1 MRKKTKL
8 ISKTSKNFLLTGLI
22 LTIFSSIVL
31 YFYTKNLLQEEI
43 EEELYSTEARVSDAL
58 ENHKIVYS
66 LPPVS
71 EIKKVKKL
79 RPEILKDTLIYDP
92 SQDEMELFREL
103 STYKKIHD
111 DYYHITIRTLVVE
124 SGSILLA
131 IVISNISLFVLA
143 FIFLFYFNTA
153 RNLKIWQ
160 PFFDNLEAMKKFSL
174 TSKEALLLTDS
185 DVLEF
190 SDLKDQIEFLTSKV
204 KVDYENLKQF
214 TENISHE
221 IQTPL
226 AIIQAKIDNII
237 NEHAINDLQFEQITS
252 IQKDLQ
258 RLKQL
263 NKKITTLTKID
274 NNQYVRMETIS
285 LTELIDEKIEDY
297 KELDLH
303 NIAHISNDELFIK
316 MDPFLAD
323 ILINNLVSNAI
334 KHSSKNSSISI
345 LTEKQFLKVSNSG
358 ESSLIHPE
366 KLHLRFYRE
375 DTNNRSTGLGL
386 AIVRKIC
393 DLYGFKMSYHFEG
406 HRHIFNIDFKN
417 SN

>member
-1 MRKKTKL
+1 M
-8 ISKTSKNFLLTGLI
+8 
-22 LTIFSSIVL
+22 
-31 YFYTKNLLQEEI
+31 LQEEI

-58 ENHKIVYS
+58 ENHRIVYS
-66 LPPVS
+66 LPPVT

-79 RPEILKDTLIYDP
+79 RSEMLKDTLIYDP

-111 DYYHITIRTLVVE
+111 DYYCITIRTLVVE

-143 FIFLFYFNTA
+143 FVFLFYLNTA

-174 TSKEALLLTDS
+174 TSKETLVLTDS

-237 NEHAINDLQFEQITS
+237 NEHAINDIQFEQITS
-252 IQKDLQ
+252 IQKDIQ

-297 KELDLH
+297 KELD
-303 NIAHISNDELFIK
+303 IDSITHISNDKLFVK

-334 KHSSKNSSISI
+334 KHGANKSSISI
-345 LTEKQFLKVSNSG
+345 LTEKQSLKVSNSG

-375 DTNNRSTGLGL
+375 DTNNKSTGLGM

-393 DLYGFKMSYHFEG
+393 DLYGFKMSYHFKG
-406 HRHIFNIDFKN
+406 HQHIFDIDFKN
-417 SN
+417 DN